1 MSGASF
7 ALSAFGDEIDPDLE
21 TQLRVMR
28 DLRIGRL
35 DLRGAWGVN
44 VLDLS
49 DEQTSAVHH
58 LCTEYGIEVCC
69 LGSPVGKSPI
79 LEPIG
84 KEAANLA
91 RLFEIGRALGARRIR
106 VFSFYPPDISVN
118 TGYDAFV
125 QLSADRLA
133 HLTRLAAAEGF
144 LLLLENEKD
153 IVTDTPERCH
163 AVLQIAGSANLR
175 FTWDPANF
183 VQVGVARPMARGWQ
197 MLKSHVSHVH
207 IKDALLADGSVRPA
221 GLGDGEVRELLS
233 GLRVMGYQGDLCL
246 EPHLTFAGASGGSSG
261 PEGMAIAAAAL
272 RKLMEDTG
280 CEERVSV

>member
-1 MSGASF
+1 MCSASF
-7 ALSAFGDEIDPDLE
+7 ALSAFGDEIDQDFE
-21 TQLRVMR
+21 TQLRV
-28 DLRIGRL
+28 LRNLQIGKL
-35 DLRGAWGVN
+35 DLRGAWGTN

-49 DEQTSAVHH
+49 NEQASTVHRM
-58 LCTEYGIEVCC
+58 CSEYGIEVCC
-69 LGSPVGKSPI
+69 LGSPIGKTPI
-79 LEPIG
+79 VEPIE

-91 RLFEIGRALGARRIR
+91 RLFEIGRAVGTRRIR
-106 VFSFYPPDISVN
+106 VFSFYPPDISDN
-118 TGYDAFV
+118 TGYDAYV
-125 QLSADRLA
+125 TLSADRLA
-133 HLTRLAAAEGF
+133 HLSKMAAAEGF

-163 AVLQIAGSANLR
+163 AVLQIAGSEHLR

-197 MLKSHVSHVH
+197 MLRSYVSHVH

-233 GLRVMGYQGDLCL
+233 GLRVLGYQGDLSL
-246 EPHLTFAGASGGSSG
+246 EPHLTLAGPSGGASG

-272 RKLMEDTG
+272 RKLMEETG
-280 CEERVSV
+280 CEERH